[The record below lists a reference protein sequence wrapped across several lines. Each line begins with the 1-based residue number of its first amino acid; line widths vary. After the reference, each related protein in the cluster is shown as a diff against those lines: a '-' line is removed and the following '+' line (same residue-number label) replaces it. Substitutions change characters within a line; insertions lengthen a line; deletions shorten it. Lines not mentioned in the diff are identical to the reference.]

1 MDDDKKIILS
11 GRAEPI
17 VTPKNRP
24 YLPRDDQQEK
34 QATQSLIKQQLEA
47 IYNGQNSSIDP
58 KFDNTKRPNLG
69 INQIVANS
77 NSNANMASQP
87 KSEIPPRRQSETRPV
102 RASVYNR
109 DYYVKN
115 VNELNQNVDWE
126 KYHSAWQNYYQ
137 KYYEYYFKQQIS
149 RQSQNSKLNY
159 DKLKE
164 EHDKDISSLQ
174 KQLERSNRS
183 TINPQDEAL
192 SDLRDKLRAKMAIQ
206 VKKARKSHH
215 FWPIVTT
222 FSVVFVFMFL
232 QYNRLIFAQVKAYT
246 SPGNVDPETI
256 IIGPEIENIAVT
268 EESKLIIPKI
278 NVDVPVAYDISND
291 HNSTL
296 KAMENGAAHFAI
308 PGANSH
314 PGEIGN
320 TVITAHSSNDVFQ
333 GGDYKFI
340 FTLLPKLEINDTIYA
355 NYKGTRYTYVV
366 TKKEEVM
373 PNEVNKL
380 VYSTNKPILTLITC
394 VPIGTA
400 DRRLLVTAEQ
410 VSPDPSQAVAKPTQT
425 EETADVALP
434 GETKSFF
441 ESLFGL

>member
-24 YLPRDDQQEK
+24 YLPRVDQQEK
-34 QATQSLIKQQLEA
+34 QATQNLIKQQLEA
-47 IYNGQNSSIDP
+47 IYSGQNSSIDP
-58 KFDNTKRPNLG
+58 KFDNSQRPNPG
-69 INQIVANS
+69 INQIVTNS
-77 NSNANMASQP
+77 NSNANLTSQP
-87 KSEIPPRRQSETRPV
+87 RTEVPPRRQTDARPA
-102 RASVYNR
+102 RTSVYDR

-126 KYHSAWQNYYQ
+126 KYHTAWQNYYQ
-137 KYYEYYFKQQIS
+137 KYYEYYFKQQLS
-149 RQSQNSKLNY
+149 KQNQNSKSSY
-159 DKLKE
+159 DKLRE
-164 EHDKDISSLQ
+164 EHEKSISSLQ
-174 KQLERSNRS
+174 DQLEKSNKNN
-183 TINPQDEAL
+183 INPQDEAL
-192 SDLRDKLRAKMAIQ
+192 NDLRDKLRAKMAIQ

-222 FSVVFVFMFL
+222 FSVVFVFLFL

-256 IIGPEIENIAVT
+256 IIGPEIENVAVT
-268 EESKLIIPKI
+268 GEPKLIIPKI

-355 NYKGTRYTYVV
+355 NYKGTRYTYVI
-366 TKKEEVM
+366 TKKEEVL
-373 PNEVNKL
+373 PSEVNKL
-380 VYSTNKPILTLITC
+380 VYQTDKPILTLITC

-410 VSPDPSQAVAKPTQT
+410 VSPDPSLAIANPSQT
-425 EETADVALP
+425 EEPGEVALP